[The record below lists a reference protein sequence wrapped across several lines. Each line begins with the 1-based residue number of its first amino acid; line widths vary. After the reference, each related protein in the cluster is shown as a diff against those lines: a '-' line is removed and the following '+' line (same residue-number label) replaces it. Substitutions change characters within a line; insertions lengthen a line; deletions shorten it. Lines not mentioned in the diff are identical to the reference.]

1 MNNNVEQIENCPSL
15 EALSDFADQPLDPK
29 IQAHL
34 GHCER
39 CRRLVEDFMQ
49 IDNLVGEIAQPS
61 PDLGDRIIEAC
72 RQETTDSPLPLFE
85 APRTDNRRLLGLALA
100 VAAAFVIV
108 LAVTVVQLTRI
119 QPEVAVAV
127 AHAEAAPRHATATE
141 LDEIAP
147 APAQQ
152 EDARPRESR
161 MLPQAL
167 LALDGSAPATETTY
181 DFSDLANLQGQ
192 LEKSRLRSVSPTSG
206 RMRTLN
212 LETARHPVDRV
223 TEHIWSVPD
232 LEESVKVIN
241 RIAQQCRSEIVW
253 QSMDE
258 GRIRTARF
266 VASDT
271 ELQEIVDCLY
281 DSQWVLLSPQLPQ
294 PHNDKAVAF
303 DDSDILYTVKLLA
316 K

>member
-1 MNNNVEQIENCPSL
+1 MNNNVEQFENCPSL

-39 CRRLVEDFMQ
+39 CRRIVEDFTQ
-49 IDNLVGEIAQPS
+49 IDNLVGEISRPS

-72 RQETTDSPLPLFE
+72 RQETADGPLPIFE
-85 APRTDNRRLLGLALA
+85 APRTDNHRLLGLTLA

-108 LAVTVVQLTRI
+108 LAVTVVQMSRI

-127 AHAEAAPRHATATE
+127 AHAEAAPRHPMAAVFE
-141 LDEIAP
+141 ENAP
-147 APAQQ
+147 APAQR
-152 EDARPRESR
+152 ETVRPRENK

-167 LALDGSAPATETTY
+167 LALDGPAPAAETTY

-232 LEESVKVIN
+232 LDESVKVIN
-241 RIAQQCRSEIVW
+241 RIAKQCRSEIVW
-253 QSMDE
+253 QSLDE
-258 GRIRTARF
+258 GQIRAARF

-303 DDSDILYTVKLLA
+303 DGSDILYTVKLLA
-316 K
+316 N